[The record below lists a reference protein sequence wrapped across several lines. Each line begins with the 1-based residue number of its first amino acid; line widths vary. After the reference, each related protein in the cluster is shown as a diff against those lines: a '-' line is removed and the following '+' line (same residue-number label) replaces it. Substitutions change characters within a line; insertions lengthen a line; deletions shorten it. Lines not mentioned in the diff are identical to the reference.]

1 MKTLSNKIWIL
12 FVILSIQVLFSQEKV
27 VIFAINDPHGSIE
40 NFSKIKPLI
49 EEEKKKD
56 TPVYFVSAGDLFSG
70 NPFVDFAA
78 EKGFPMIDLLNKTD
92 LDITVLGNHEFD
104 YGQTILNKR
113 ISESNFPF
121 ICDNISGG
129 AKGIK
134 AMEGYKI
141 ITKKGISIAFIG
153 VIETSSPQGK
163 PLTHPKKLEGLEF
176 TDAMESFPK
185 FKNFKETKDVDLLVA
200 LTHYGSNNDEKVVEK
215 FDFIDLVI
223 GGHNNQEYGKSYKD
237 AFMVMSGKR
246 LEKMSKTTLTITNKK
261 ITDFK
266 FELIDLSNP
275 ALKKDPE
282 IETVVETYITRPEFF
297 EKIGTSAVTHN
308 RDETGCF
315 YTDALRSVSGA
326 DIVLQNM
333 GGVRNI
339 LKKGDITPFSVY
351 SIDPFGNGF
360 DTFEMRVSELKK
372 FLENFDDTYSL
383 STDLDIKKKAGKF
396 FIVKNGKVLKDTAT
410 ITLSLNDYVSK
421 VNERFFDA
429 PIVSFPKTTAEYLVQ
444 YIKQL
449 KNKPINYKN
458 CTHRE
463 PSFLGEDKQD

>member
-1 MKTLSNKIWIL
+1 MKILSNKIWIL
-12 FVILSIQVLFSQEKV
+12 FVILSVQILFSQEKV

-49 EEEKKKD
+49 AAEKKKNN
-56 TPVYFVSAGDLFSG
+56 PVYFVSAGDLFSG
-70 NPFVDFAA
+70 NPFVDFAE
-78 EKGFPMIDLLNKTD
+78 EKGFPMIDLLNKTH

-104 YGQTILNKR
+104 YGQSILNKR
-113 ISESNFPF
+113 IAQANFPF

-129 AKGIK
+129 SDELKK
-134 AMEGYKI
+134 MEGYKI
-141 ITKKGISIAFIG
+141 ITKKGISIAFVG
-153 VIETSSPQGK
+153 VIETSSPNGK
-163 PLTHPKKLEGLEF
+163 PLTHPKKLTGLEF

-185 FKNFKETKDVDLLVA
+185 FKNFKASKDVDLLVA
-200 LTHYGSNNDEKVVEK
+200 LTHYGSNNDEKVVEN
-215 FDFIDLVI
+215 FGFIDLVI

-246 LEKMSKTTLTITNKK
+246 LEKISKTTLTITDKK

-275 ALKKDPE
+275 QLKKDTE
-282 IETVVETYITRPEFF
+282 IEAIVKSYITRPEFF
-297 EKIGTSAVTHN
+297 EKIGSSAVTHN
-308 RDETGCF
+308 RNETACF

-339 LKKGDITPFSVY
+339 LKQGDITPFTIY

-372 FLENFDDTYSL
+372 FLENYEDTYSL
-383 STDLDIKKKAGKF
+383 STELRIEKKWGEF
-396 FIVKNGKVLKDTAT
+396 CIIKNGKKLKNNAT
-410 ITLSLNDYVSK
+410 VTLSLNDYISK
-421 VNERFFDA
+421 VNERFFEK
-429 PIVSFPKTTAEYLVQ
+429 PVVSYPKTTAEYLIQ

-449 KNKPINYKN
+449 KNKPVNYKN
-458 CTHRE
+458 CLHRE
-463 PSFLGEDKQD
+463 PAYKEE